1 MIFVIISV
9 SEILPKEEGV
19 GSIHGG
25 HNDRQEKGKYLADTW
40 TVALQPQK
48 CYFASNN
55 ENLS

>member
-25 HNDRQEKGKYLADTW
+25 HNGRQEKGKYLADTW

-48 CYFASNN
+48 CYFAVFFT
-55 ENLS
+55 